1 MTELS
6 AARVTITP
14 TAMPATDHAIT
25 LGDLRHLV
33 HLTGRDLRECVDQI
47 GEDHQYTRNAIRL
60 HAFLS
65 ALAAQDK
72 ITEGYRREVFLALG
86 PAPEPLHGGA
96 S

>member
-1 MTELS
+1 MNL
-6 AARVTITP
+6 
-14 TAMPATDHAIT
+14 ATDHAIT

-33 HLTGRDLRECVDQI
+33 HLTGRDLRECVDQF
-47 GEDHQYTRNAIRL
+47 GEDHQYTRTAIRL

-86 PAPEPLHGGA
+86 GAPEPLHGGA

>member
-33 HLTGRDLRECVDQI
+33 HLTGRDLRECVDQF

>member
-33 HLTGRDLRECVDQI
+33 HLTGRDLKECVELF
-47 GEDHQYTRNAIRL
+47 GEDHQYTRTAIRL
-60 HAFLS
+60 HAVLS
-65 ALAAQDK
+65 AIAADDK
-72 ITEGYRREVFLALG
+72 VTEGYRRECFLALG
-86 PAPEPLHGGA
+86 PAPEPLPGGA